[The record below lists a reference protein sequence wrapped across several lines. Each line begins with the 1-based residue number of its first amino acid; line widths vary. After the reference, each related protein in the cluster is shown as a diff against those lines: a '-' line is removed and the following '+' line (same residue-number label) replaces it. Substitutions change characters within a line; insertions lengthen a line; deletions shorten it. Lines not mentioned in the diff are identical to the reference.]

1 MWKTSGIILFTV
13 ILSLIN
19 LSVSDISDS
28 RLYAQAKI
36 NPPFYLSDTV
46 WVDSV
51 FNSLSPDERIAQLL
65 MVPAYSNKN
74 VAHTDHIEKLIR
86 EYKIGGLIFMQGGPV
101 RQINLINRY
110 QSASKVPL
118 LISMDAEWSL
128 SMRLDSCVLYPRQM
142 LLGAIT
148 DEQLIYDM
156 GAEFA
161 RQLKRVGVHVSFSP
175 VVDVNNNPF
184 NPVINDRSFGE
195 DKNNVCIKSYN
206 YMKGLQD
213 NRVLA
218 TAKHFPGHGD
228 TDVDSHKS
236 LPILNHNFNRLDSLE
251 LFPFRYLI
259 NKGISSVMVA
269 HLFVPTID
277 TTPNLPTSLSPKAV
291 SKLLKQEL
299 GFTGLVF
306 TDALN
311 MGGITNYYE
320 PGQSDVLALLAGND
334 ILLFPSDVE
343 LVIAEIKKAIEDG
356 LISQE
361 EVDRRCQK
369 VLRAKYWAGLSE
381 FEQIS
386 TENIY
391 HDLNNPQARIMQQ
404 KLIEN
409 AITLVK
415 NTNEILPLKNL
426 DTLSI
431 ATIVFGTNEISS
443 FQNRMQYYAKTDN
456 YIFNKDL
463 IKFGEKQLIEKL
475 KEYDVVIAGVHG
487 TGRSPSSNFKI
498 QKNTINFI
506 DKLALETNLIL
517 DVFANPYSLAFFKNS
532 AQINAIIVSYND
544 WEITNDLS
552 AQLIF
557 GGIPAKGRL
566 PVSAGTNFHAGD
578 GYDTQKIRLKYTQI
592 PEDAGADSEILVK
605 ADSIIDAALTA
616 GAFPGGQ
623 IAVARNGI
631 VFYQRSFGYHTTD
644 KITKVKDMDIYDLAS
659 VTKVSGTLPA
669 IMKLYGEGAISLEDK
684 LSQYVQLIE
693 NSNKRNMIIKDILTH
708 RAGFKSWIPFYKN
721 TILDS
726 KIRSEM
732 YNAVYSDTFAIPV
745 AAGMYMNK
753 TFVDSIYKQICESDL
768 NPYGKYVYSD
778 LGFYLFASMIE
789 TITNQALPKYLD
801 STFYSKL
808 GAWTT
813 GYLPLKRF
821 SANQIVPT
829 ENDILFRRQLLHGY
843 VHDQGAA
850 MLGGVSGHAGLFSN
864 ANDVLKIMQM
874 YLNGGEYGGEKFLN
888 KEVID
893 EFTKYQFNPLHNR
906 RGLGF
911 DKKNSGDTSKGI
923 GSESASDLAYGHGG
937 YTGTMVWVDPKYNF
951 AFVFNSNRVCPSA
964 ENWKIIKL
972 NIRTDIEE
980 AFYQSFISF
989 DAKENRKNSE
999 NPK

>member
-1 MWKTSGIILFTV
+1 
-13 ILSLIN
+13 
-19 LSVSDISDS
+19 
-28 RLYAQAKI
+28 
-36 NPPFYLSDTV
+36 
-46 WVDSV
+46 
-51 FNSLSPDERIAQLL
+51 
-65 MVPAYSNKN
+65 
-74 VAHTDHIEKLIR
+74 
-86 EYKIGGLIFMQGGPV
+86 
-101 RQINLINRY
+101 
-110 QSASKVPL
+110 
-118 LISMDAEWSL
+118 
-128 SMRLDSCVLYPRQM
+128 PRQM
-142 LLGAIT
+142 LLGAIA
-148 DEQLIYDM
+148 DDQLIYDM

-161 RQLKRVGVHVSFSP
+161 RQLKRVGVNLNFAP
-175 VVDVNNNPF
+175 VIDVNNNSL

-213 NRVLA
+213 NGVLA

-236 LPILNHNFNRLDSLE
+236 LPVIYHDRNRLDSLE
-251 LFPFRYLI
+251 LYPFRYLI
-259 NKGISSVMVA
+259 DKGISSIMVA

-277 TTPNLPTSLSPKAV
+277 STPNLPTSLSPKAV
-291 SKLLKQEL
+291 TQLLKHEL
-299 GFTGLVF
+299 GFKGLVI

-311 MGGITNYYE
+311 MGGITTYYKQ
-320 PGQSDVLALLAGND
+320 GKYDVLALLAGND

-343 LVIAEIKKAIEDG
+343 LVISKIKEAVANG

-361 EVDRRCQK
+361 EIDMRCRK
-369 VLRAKYWAGLSE
+369 ILRAKYWAGLSE
-381 FEQIS
+381 FKQIS
-386 TENIY
+386 TDNIY
-391 HDLNNPQARIMQQ
+391 EDLNSSEAKIMQQ

-409 AITLVK
+409 SLTLVK
-415 NTNEILPLKNL
+415 NTNEILPLKRL

-431 ATIVFGTNEISS
+431 ATIVFGTNKISD
-443 FQNRMQYYAKTDN
+443 FQSRMKYYAKTDD
-456 YIFNKDL
+456 YIFNSDL
-463 IKFGEKQLIEKL
+463 VKFGEKQLVEKL
-475 KEYDVVIAGVHG
+475 KEYDVVIVGVHG
-487 TGRSPSSNFKI
+487 TGRYPSNNFKI

-532 AQINAIIVSYND
+532 SAMSAIIVSYND

-566 PVSAGTNFHAGD
+566 PVSAGSNFVSGD
-578 GYDTQKIRLKYTQI
+578 GYDTKKIRLKYTQI
-592 PEDAGADSEILVK
+592 PEDAGADSQILLRI
-605 ADSIIDAALTA
+605 DSIIDASLVA

-623 IAVARNGI
+623 VAAARNGI
-631 VFYQRSFGYHTTD
+631 VFYQRSFGYHTDD
-644 KITKVKDMDIYDLAS
+644 KKIKVKDMDIFDLAS
-659 VTKVSGTLPA
+659 VSKVSGTLPA
-669 IMKLYGEGAISLEDK
+669 LMKLYGEGVFNLEDK
-684 LSQYVQLIE
+684 LSQHVPLLE
-693 NSNKRNMIIKDILTH
+693 SSNKKDMIIKDILTH

-732 YNAVYSDTFAIPV
+732 YSPVYIDTYTIPV

-753 TFVDSIYKQICESDL
+753 TFIDSIYQQICVSDL

-778 LGFYLFASMIE
+778 LGFYLFALMVE
-789 TITNQALPKYLD
+789 AQTNQTLPNYLD

-813 GYLPLKRF
+813 GYLPLSRF
-821 SANQIVPT
+821 SPEQIVPT
-829 ENDILFRRQLLHGY
+829 ENDMIFRKQLLHGF

-864 ANDVLKIMQM
+864 ANDLLKIMQM
-874 YLNGGEYGGEKFLN
+874 YLDGGEYGDENFLK

-893 EFTKYQFNPLHNR
+893 EFTKYQFNPINNR

-911 DKKNSGDTSKGI
+911 DKKHPTDTSKGI
-923 GSESASDLAYGHGG
+923 GSKSASDLAYGHGG
-937 YTGTMVWVDPKYNF
+937 YTGTMVWVDPEYKF
-951 AFVFNSNRVCPSA
+951 TFIFNSNRVCPSA
-964 ENWKIIKL
+964 ENWQIIKL
-972 NIRTDIEE
+972 NIRTEIEE

-989 DAKENRKNSE
+989 DKNENATNTEKY
-999 NPK
+999 

>member
-1 MWKTSGIILFTV
+1 MWKTSGIILFTL
-13 ILSLIN
+13 ILSFIN
-19 LSVSDISDS
+19 LSVSDIIDT
-28 RLYAQAKI
+28 RLYAQTKI

-46 WVDSV
+46 WIDSV
-51 FNSLSPDERIAQLL
+51 FNSLTTDERIAQLL

-74 VAHTDHIEKLIR
+74 TAHADYIEKLISV
-86 EYKIGGLIFMQGGPV
+86 YKIGGLIFMQGGPV
-101 RQINLINRY
+101 RQVDLINRY
-110 QSASKVPL
+110 QSVSKVPL

-161 RQLKRVGVHVSFSP
+161 RQLKRVGVQVSFSP
-175 VVDVNNNPF
+175 VVDVNNNPA

-236 LPILNHNFNRLDSLE
+236 LPVIYHDRNRLDSLE
-251 LFPFRYLI
+251 LYPFRYLI
-259 NKGISSVMVA
+259 DKGISSVMVS
-269 HLFVPTID
+269 HLFVPKID
-277 TTPNLPTSLSPKAV
+277 STPNLPTSLSPKAV
-291 SKLLKQEL
+291 TQLLKHEL
-299 GFTGLVF
+299 GFKGLVI

-311 MGGITNYYE
+311 MGGITTYYKQGE
-320 PGQSDVLALLAGND
+320 YDVLALLAGND

-343 LVIAEIKKAIEDG
+343 LVISKIKEAVENG

-361 EVDRRCQK
+361 EIDMRCRK
-369 VLRAKYWAGLSE
+369 ILRAKYWAGLSE
-381 FEQIS
+381 FKQIS

-391 HDLNNPQARIMQQ
+391 DDLNNPQARIMQQ

-409 AITLVK
+409 ALTLVK
-415 NTNEILPLKNL
+415 NTNQILPLKSL
-426 DTLSI
+426 DTLNI

-456 YIFNKDL
+456 YIFNNDL
-463 IKFGEKQLIEKL
+463 IKFGEKRLIEKL

-487 TGRSPSSNFKI
+487 TGRSPSNNFKI
-498 QKNTINFI
+498 QENTVNFI

-532 AQINAIIVSYND
+532 SAMSAIIVSYND

-566 PVSAGTNFHAGD
+566 PVSAGSNFVSGD
-578 GYDTQKIRLKYTQI
+578 GYDTEKIRLKYTQI
-592 PEDAGADSEILVK
+592 PEDAGADSQILLRI
-605 ADSIIDAALTA
+605 DSIIDASLVA

-623 IAVARNGI
+623 VAAARNGI
-631 VFYQRSFGYHTTD
+631 VFYQRSFGYHTDD
-644 KITKVKDMDIYDLAS
+644 KKIKVSDMDIYDLAS
-659 VTKVSGTLPA
+659 VTKVSGALPA
-669 IMKLYGEGAISLEDK
+669 IMKLYGDGVFTLDDK
-684 LSQYVQLIE
+684 LSQHLPII
-693 NSNKRNMIIKDILTH
+693 NNTNKKDMIIRDILTH
-708 RAGFKSWIPFYKN
+708 RAGLKSWVPFYKN
-721 TILDS
+721 TIRDTI
-726 KIRSEM
+726 IRSEIYSIA
-732 YNAVYSDTFAIPV
+732 YNDTFAIPV
-745 AAGMYMNK
+745 AAGMYMNR
-753 TFVDSIYKQICESDL
+753 TFVDSIYQQICISDL

-789 TITNQALPKYLD
+789 TKTKQTLPNYLD

-813 GYLPLKRF
+813 GYLPLRRF

-829 ENDILFRRQLLHGY
+829 ENDMLFRNQLLHGY

-864 ANDVLKIMQM
+864 ANDLLKIMQM
-874 YLNGGEYGGEKFLN
+874 YLDGGEYGGEKFLK

-893 EFTKYQFNPLHNR
+893 EFTKYQFNPISNR

-911 DKKNSGDTSKGI
+911 DKKNPGDTSKGI

-937 YTGTMVWVDPKYNF
+937 YTGTMVWADPKYNF

-964 ENWKIIKL
+964 ENWKIITL

-989 DAKENRKNSE
+989 DAKEKAKKTV

>member
-1 MWKTSGIILFTV
+1 MWRTSGIILITL

-19 LSVSDISDS
+19 LSVSDISNT
-28 RLYAQAKI
+28 LLCGQAKI
-36 NPPFYLSDTV
+36 DPPFYLSDTV

-51 FNSLSPDERIAQLL
+51 FNSLLPDERIAQLL

-74 VAHTDHIEKLIR
+74 AAHTDYIEKLIK
-86 EYKIGGLIFMQGGPV
+86 EYKIGGLIFMQGGPI
-101 RQINLINRY
+101 RQVNLINHY
-110 QSASKVPL
+110 QAASKVPL

-156 GAEFA
+156 GVEFA

-175 VVDVNNNPF
+175 VVDVNNNPL
-184 NPVINDRSFGE
+184 NPVINNRSFGE

-228 TDVDSHKS
+228 TYVDSHKS
-236 LPILNHNFNRLDSLE
+236 LPVINHNFKRLDSLE
-251 LFPFRYLI
+251 LYPFKYLI
-259 NKGISSVMVA
+259 NKGVSSVMVS
-269 HLFVPTID
+269 HLFVPAID
-277 TTPNLPTSLSPKAV
+277 STPNLPTSLSPKAINE
-291 SKLLKQEL
+291 LLKKEL

-311 MGGITNYYE
+311 MGGVINYYKS
-320 PGQSDVLALLAGND
+320 GQYDVLALLAGND

-343 LVIAEIKKAIEDG
+343 SVIAEIKKAIEDG
-356 LISQE
+356 LISQNE
-361 EVDRRCQK
+361 IDRRCK
-369 VLRAKYWAGLSE
+369 KILRAKYWAGLNK

-391 HDLNNPQARIMQQ
+391 QDLNNPQARIMQQ

-409 AITLVK
+409 ALTLVK
-415 NTNEILPLKNL
+415 NTNNILPLKNL
-426 DTLSI
+426 DKLSI
-431 ATIVFGTNEISS
+431 ATIVFGTNEISK
-443 FQNRMQYYAKTDN
+443 FQTRMQYYAKTDN

-463 IKFGEKQLIEKL
+463 IQLGEKQLIDKL

-487 TGRSPSSNFKI
+487 TGRAPANNFKI

-517 DVFANPYSLAFFKNS
+517 DIFANPYSLAFFKNS
-532 AQINAIIVSYND
+532 TNINAIIISYND
-544 WEITNDLS
+544 WIITNDLS

-557 GGIPAKGRL
+557 GGIPAKGKL
-566 PVSAGTNFHAGD
+566 PVSINTNYLAGEGHN
-578 GYDTQKIRLKYTQI
+578 TQKIRLKYTQI
-592 PEDAGADSEILVK
+592 PEDAGADSKILLRV
-605 ADSIIDAALTA
+605 DSIIEASLSA
-616 GAFPGGQ
+616 GAYPGGQ
-623 IAVARNGI
+623 IAASRNGI
-631 VFYQRSFGYHTTD
+631 VFYQHSFGYHTTD
-644 KITKVKDMDIYDLAS
+644 KKIKVSDMDIYDLAS

-669 IMKLYGEGAISLEDK
+669 IMKLYGDGGFSLDDK
-684 LSQYVQLIE
+684 LSQHVPIIN
-693 NSNKRNMIIKDILTH
+693 NSNKKDMIIRDILTH
-708 RAGFKSWIPFYKN
+708 RAGLKSWVPFYKN

-726 KIRSEM
+726 KIKSKI
-732 YNAVYSDTFAIPV
+732 YNSTYNDTFPIPV

-753 TFVDSIYKQICESDL
+753 TFVDSIYQQICESDL

-778 LGFYLFASMIE
+778 LGFYLFALMIE
-789 TITNQALPKYLD
+789 SKTNQTLPNYLD

-813 GYLPLKRF
+813 GYLPLQRF
-821 SANQIVPT
+821 PTNQIVPT
-829 ENDILFRRQLLHGY
+829 ENDLLFRNQLLHGY

-864 ANDVLKIMQM
+864 ANDLLKIMQF
-874 YLNGGEYGGEKFLN
+874 YLDGGKYGGEQFLE

-893 EFTKYQFNPLHNR
+893 EFTKYQFNPLYNR

-911 DKKNSGDTSKGI
+911 DKKNTGDTSKGI

-937 YTGTMVWVDPKYNF
+937 YTGTMVWADPKYNF

-980 AFYQSFISF
+980 TFYQSFISF
-989 DAKENRKNSE
+989 DAKEKQ
-999 NPK
+999 KIIK